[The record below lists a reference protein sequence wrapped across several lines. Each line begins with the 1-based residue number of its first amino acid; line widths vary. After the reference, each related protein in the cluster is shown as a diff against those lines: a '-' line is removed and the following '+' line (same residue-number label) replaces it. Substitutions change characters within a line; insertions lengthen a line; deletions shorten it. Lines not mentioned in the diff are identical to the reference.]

1 MSGCKKNKKQNFN
14 VEELTKYIVSDVQ
27 EEQLSNLDAT
37 VIGEWIAAFE
47 RSIKPYLKFLKTLY
61 KGAEDIAKVEFENL
75 TINNQVHSNLAS
87 MIVHNAT
94 NYFIGKPVTRSYSDS
109 FKNSKKDE
117 IINEVCNRC
126 KEKKENKTLAKDG
139 SIFGMAYEIVNF
151 NSKKELYFKRL
162 DPLSTFRVVNDSVFE
177 EDIAYVT
184 YKKVLVNNKL
194 VKKGYCYT
202 KEWIYSFDNSSNTF
216 RIIDRVPNVLKE
228 IPVVIYPN
236 NDEWTGD
243 FEFVTELLGAYNKL
257 ISCSFD
263 DFESIANALLVL
275 YNAMLDEEEQSKM
288 KKSRMVSLVSEDGQK
303 EVKAEYIY
311 KKLDTAS
318 FKEMRTAIK
327 EDIITITNV
336 PDLNDENF
344 AGNQSGVA
352 ISYKL
357 IGFEN
362 LRADKQ
368 TYFDDA
374 LQKRYELIGKNPLAS
389 FELKDGDIKNTFYQN
404 LPKNIEKDLQ
414 VAGLYKDGVLS
425 LESTLD
431 EMEIVDNSKD
441 ELKKIKDEEKELIKR
456 QKEALNE
463 ELPTD
468 MNNQNRLKV

>member
-1 MSGCKKNKKQNFN
+1 M
-14 VEELTKYIVSDVQ
+14 
-27 EEQLSNLDAT
+27 
-37 VIGEWIAAFE
+37 
-47 RSIKPYLKFLKTLY
+47 Y
-61 KGAEDIAKVEFENL
+61 KGVEDITKLEFENL
-75 TINNQVHSNLAS
+75 SIDNQVHSNLAA

-94 NYFIGKPVTRSYSDS
+94 NYFIGKPVTHSFSDN
-109 FKNSKKDE
+109 FKNSGNDNIITE
-117 IINEVCNRC
+117 INRTS
-126 KEKKENKTLAKDG
+126 KEKKENKTLAKDA
-139 SIFGMAYEIVNF
+139 SIFGVAYELINYEKD
-151 NSKKELYFKRL
+151 KKMYFKRL
-162 DPLSTFRVVNDSVFE
+162 DPMNTFLVVNDFVFKE
-177 EDIAYVT
+177 EIAYIT
-184 YKKVLVNNKL
+184 YEKVFVNGKYI
-194 VKKGYCYT
+194 KKGYCYT
-202 KEWIYSFDNSSNTF
+202 KDNIYTFDNGSNSF
-216 RIIDRVPNVLKE
+216 KIIETIPNVLGE
-228 IPVVIYPN
+228 IPVVIFPN

-243 FEFVTELLGAYNKL
+243 FEFVTELLNAYNKL

-263 DFESIANALLVL
+263 DFESIANALLVV
-275 YNAMLDEEEQSKM
+275 YNALLDKEDEEKLRS
-288 KKSRMVSLVSEDGQK
+288 SRMVSLLSQDGQN

-318 FKEMRTAIK
+318 FKEMRTALK

-374 LQKRYELIGKNPLAS
+374 ILKRYELIGKSPLKS
-389 FELKDGDIKNTFYQN
+389 FELKEGDIVNTFYQN

-414 VAGLYKDGVLS
+414 ISQLYKDGTLS

-431 EMEIVDNSKD
+431 EMEIVDDTEK
-441 ELKKIKDEEKELIKR
+441 ELKRLEDEEKENIKK

-463 ELPTD
+463 ELPTN
-468 MNNQNRLKV
+468 MNNLNRLKV